1 MQMYLIK
8 CLIKLNFIIQLL
20 DIEVSTFLSTSLV
33 GVKMKRS
40 AENFSSA
47 DADGSY
53 KRPRYESEPSIHSS
67 SLANY
72 VEQSV
77 ELVDQN
83 PELVLS
89 KGIVRR
95 IVKLDKEVKMVSL
108 DAIFLIAKAAET
120 FISEFSKESME
131 FSDVRYQTRNAEKGG
146 NGDSSSSTTT
156 TSSSSSSI
164 INEQNNTNSIS
175 TPTPDISS
183 TTSGSD
189 TSTDLATNIH
199 KITPHNTN
207 QRNTS
212 TRDEQW
218 LRYDD
223 VYNALQVQKDRGKDW
238 SFLDRLLS
246 SPPFGNYLDEESF
259 HPFCG

>member
-1 MQMYLIK
+1 MIANQDKTISDRDTSYLSF
-8 CLIKLNFIIQLL
+8 LPLL
-20 DIEVSTFLSTSLV
+20 SF
-33 GVKMKRS
+33 
-40 AENFSSA
+40 
-47 DADGSY
+47 
-53 KRPRYESEPSIHSS
+53 PP
-67 SLANY
+67 
-72 VEQSV
+72 
-77 ELVDQN
+77 
-83 PELVLS
+83 VL
-89 KGIVRR
+89 
-95 IVKLDKEVKMVSL
+95 
-108 DAIFLIAKAAET
+108 
-120 FISEFSKESME
+120 
-131 FSDVRYQTRNAEKGG
+131 
-146 NGDSSSSTTT
+146 
-156 TSSSSSSI
+156 
-164 INEQNNTNSIS
+164 NNTNSIS

>member
-156 TSSSSSSI
+156 SSSSSSI

-199 KITPHNTN
+199 KITPHNTD